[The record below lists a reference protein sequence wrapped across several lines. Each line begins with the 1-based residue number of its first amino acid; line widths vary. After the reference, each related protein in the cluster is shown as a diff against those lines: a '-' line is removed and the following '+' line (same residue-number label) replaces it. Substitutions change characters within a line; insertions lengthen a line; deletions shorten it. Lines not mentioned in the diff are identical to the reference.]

1 MPTLQPKAR
10 RHTFGAD
17 GDGEPV
23 HVFRAAGLHGR
34 VPLVVQAG
42 GGAVPDCLFADAG
55 AGGGAG
61 DIQREYAAGHRADAV
76 QHGGAA
82 DRAEFRAGYRHA
94 VQHHE
99 HALFYTVGSEYGA
112 ECQPDGQEIRER
124 YRSLKGG
131 KIWTS
136 WNR

>member
-1 MPTLQPKAR
+1 MPTLQPEAR
-10 RHTFGAD
+10 RHPSGHD
-17 GDGEPV
+17 GNGQPV
-23 HVFRAAGLHGR
+23 YVFRAAGIYGR
-34 VPLVVQAG
+34 FHFMVQAG
-42 GGAVPDCLFADAG
+42 CGTVPDRFPADG
-55 AGGGAG
+55 CAGGGAG

-99 HALFYTVGSEYGA
+99 HALFHTVSSEYGT